1 MDSDEGY
8 NYEYDDEE
16 EECSEDSAEEEPE
29 DDTLEL
35 GEVELVDPV
44 VAGGER
50 DECGETGG
58 GGHGPGEE
66 EEEDYR
72 FEVLT
77 AEQILQHMVECIRE
91 VNEVIQNPAT
101 ITRILLSHFNWDK
114 EKLMERYFDG
124 NLDKLFSEC
133 HVINPSKKPRI
144 RPPINTRSSAQDMPC
159 QICYLN
165 FPNSVSRIMT
175 PSLCCTS
182 SLSLSHSTTSCQPD
196 DATERFKFQILVDH
210 LKLEDALLI
219 ADSYSSNRYPYS
231 QTMAFLTE
239 LYGQPHELALER
251 ITEVLDESAIKSG
264 DSRGLKVRALVGML
278 DQLGKEGRTELEC
291 GSHISPLLPK
301 LPHDLRAQFNRFI
314 NPICTPIPT
323 LLDFSAWLEYEVR
336 IQDDTVQNHHSRS
349 SQERLLDHQRGAKA
363 KQRSAAHT
371 TTVLLGHD
379 PPSKECPSSVRS
391 QTNKPDMPKKY
402 CLFCDNVQHYFNQC
416 LEFKKLTKEQKVAW
430 IKTRRWCWKCGRD
443 HQAAQCYLKAKCQ
456 QCNQTHLEIPHN
468 VNSASSV
475 RPEMPAPVTV
485 QPASY
490 CLDPSWRSS
499 CVLLKMVKVFLYNGK
514 RRIETYAILDDGSER
529 TILLHNAAQQL
540 GLQGQCEELALRTI
554 CQDTRTV
561 PVRTIFFSEVELPQL
576 LSACSPTPLLRP
588 AELLSHVTK
597 LWQMDVL
604 PYQNEKLITLSKL
617 DVAAVGLLNETLRV
631 EVNGIQRNLSRRA
644 ADYSPW
650 LLSMTKKLIRMGGR
664 LRRCETL
671 CQDTLH
677 PIVLDPHHHITKL
690 IIQDFDS
697 WLAHPGPE
705 RVFAELRRRFWILCG
720 REAYFTGLE
729 CGHKFCMQCWGD
741 YLTTKIIEEGMGQ
754 TISCPAHSCDI
765 LVDDNTVMRL
775 ITDSKVK
782 LKYQH
787 LITNSFVECNRLLKW
802 CPAPDC
808 HHVVKVQYPDAKP
821 VRCKCGRQFCF
832 NCGEN
837 WHDPVKCKWLRKWI
851 KKCDDDSETS
861 NWIAANTK
869 ECPKCHVTIEK
880 DGGCNHMVCRNQ
892 NCKAEF
898 CWVCLGPWEPHG
910 SAWYNCNRYNEDDAK
925 AARDAQERS
934 RAALQRYL
942 FYCNRYMNHMQSLR
956 FEHKLYAQVKQKMEE
971 MQQHNMSWIEVQF
984 LKKAVDVLCQC
995 RSTLMFTYVFAF
1007 YLKKNNQSII
1017 FENNQADLENATEVL
1032 SGYLERDIS
1041 QDSLQDIKQKVQDKY
1056 RYCESRRRVLLQH
1069 VHEGYEKDLW
1079 EYIED

>member
-8 NYEYDDEE
+8 NYEFDED
-16 EECSEDSAEEEPE
+16 EECSEEDSGAEEEDE
-29 DDTLEL
+29 DEPDDDNLDL
-35 GEVELVDPV
+35 GEVELVEPGLGV
-44 VAGGER
+44 GGER
-50 DECGETGG
+50 DGLLCGETGG
-58 GGHGPGEE
+58 GGGGSSALGSGGGGGGGGGSGGGGPGQEQ
-66 EEEDYR
+66 EEDYR
-72 FEVLT
+72 YEVLT

-114 EKLMERYFDG
+114 EKLMER
-124 NLDKLFSEC
+124 
-133 HVINPSKKPRI
+133 
-144 RPPINTRSSAQDMPC
+144 
-159 QICYLN
+159 
-165 FPNSVSRIMT
+165 
-175 PSLCCTS
+175 
-182 SLSLSHSTTSCQPD
+182 
-196 DATERFKFQILVDH
+196 
-210 LKLEDALLI
+210 
-219 ADSYSSNRYPYS
+219 
-231 QTMAFLTE
+231 
-239 LYGQPHELALER
+239 
-251 ITEVLDESAIKSG
+251 
-264 DSRGLKVRALVGML
+264 
-278 DQLGKEGRTELEC
+278 
-291 GSHISPLLPK
+291 
-301 LPHDLRAQFNRFI
+301 
-314 NPICTPIPT
+314 
-323 LLDFSAWLEYEVR
+323 
-336 IQDDTVQNHHSRS
+336 
-349 SQERLLDHQRGAKA
+349 
-363 KQRSAAHT
+363 
-371 TTVLLGHD
+371 
-379 PPSKECPSSVRS
+379 
-391 QTNKPDMPKKY
+391 
-402 CLFCDNVQHYFNQC
+402 
-416 LEFKKLTKEQKVAW
+416 
-430 IKTRRWCWKCGRD
+430 
-443 HQAAQCYLKAKCQ
+443 
-456 QCNQTHLEIPHN
+456 
-468 VNSASSV
+468 
-475 RPEMPAPVTV
+475 
-485 QPASY
+485 
-490 CLDPSWRSS
+490 
-499 CVLLKMVKVFLYNGK
+499 
-514 RRIETYAILDDGSER
+514 
-529 TILLHNAAQQL
+529 
-540 GLQGQCEELALRTI
+540 
-554 CQDTRTV
+554 
-561 PVRTIFFSEVELPQL
+561 
-576 LSACSPTPLLRP
+576 
-588 AELLSHVTK
+588 
-597 LWQMDVL
+597 
-604 PYQNEKLITLSKL
+604 
-617 DVAAVGLLNETLRV
+617 
-631 EVNGIQRNLSRRA
+631 
-644 ADYSPW
+644 
-650 LLSMTKKLIRMGGR
+650 
-664 LRRCETL
+664 
-671 CQDTLH
+671 
-677 PIVLDPHHHITKL
+677 
-690 IIQDFDS
+690 
-697 WLAHPGPE
+697 
-705 RVFAELRRRFWILCG
+705 
-720 REAYFTGLE
+720 
-729 CGHKFCMQCWGD
+729 
-741 YLTTKIIEEGMGQ
+741 
-754 TISCPAHSCDI
+754 
-765 LVDDNTVMRL
+765 RL

-837 WHDPVKCKWLRKWI
+837 WHDPVKCKWLKKWI

-995 RSTLMFTYVFAF
+995 RATLMYTYVFAF

>member
-8 NYEYDDEE
+8 NYDYDDEE

-29 DDTLEL
+29 DDNLEL

-58 GGHGPGEE
+58 GGHGPGDE

-144 RPPINTRSSAQDMPC
+144 RPAINTRSSAQDMPC

-165 FPNSVSRIMT
+165 FPNS
-175 PSLCCTS
+175 
-182 SLSLSHSTTSCQPD
+182 
-196 DATERFKFQILVDH
+196 
-210 LKLEDALLI
+210 
-219 ADSYSSNRYPYS
+219 
-231 QTMAFLTE
+231 
-239 LYGQPHELALER
+239 
-251 ITEVLDESAIKSG
+251 
-264 DSRGLKVRALVGML
+264 
-278 DQLGKEGRTELEC
+278 
-291 GSHISPLLPK
+291 
-301 LPHDLRAQFNRFI
+301 
-314 NPICTPIPT
+314 
-323 LLDFSAWLEYEVR
+323 
-336 IQDDTVQNHHSRS
+336 
-349 SQERLLDHQRGAKA
+349 
-363 KQRSAAHT
+363 
-371 TTVLLGHD
+371 
-379 PPSKECPSSVRS
+379 
-391 QTNKPDMPKKY
+391 
-402 CLFCDNVQHYFNQC
+402 
-416 LEFKKLTKEQKVAW
+416 
-430 IKTRRWCWKCGRD
+430 
-443 HQAAQCYLKAKCQ
+443 
-456 QCNQTHLEIPHN
+456 
-468 VNSASSV
+468 
-475 RPEMPAPVTV
+475 
-485 QPASY
+485 
-490 CLDPSWRSS
+490 
-499 CVLLKMVKVFLYNGK
+499 
-514 RRIETYAILDDGSER
+514 
-529 TILLHNAAQQL
+529 
-540 GLQGQCEELALRTI
+540 
-554 CQDTRTV
+554 
-561 PVRTIFFSEVELPQL
+561 
-576 LSACSPTPLLRP
+576 
-588 AELLSHVTK
+588 
-597 LWQMDVL
+597 
-604 PYQNEKLITLSKL
+604 
-617 DVAAVGLLNETLRV
+617 
-631 EVNGIQRNLSRRA
+631 
-644 ADYSPW
+644 
-650 LLSMTKKLIRMGGR
+650 
-664 LRRCETL
+664 
-671 CQDTLH
+671 
-677 PIVLDPHHHITKL
+677 
-690 IIQDFDS
+690 
-697 WLAHPGPE
+697 
-705 RVFAELRRRFWILCG
+705 
-720 REAYFTGLE
+720 YFTGLE

-754 TISCPAHSCDI
+754 
-765 LVDDNTVMRL
+765 
-775 ITDSKVK
+775 
-782 LKYQH
+782 
-787 LITNSFVECNRLLKW
+787 
-802 CPAPDC
+802 
-808 HHVVKVQYPDAKP
+808 
-821 VRCKCGRQFCF
+821 
-832 NCGEN
+832 
-837 WHDPVKCKWLRKWI
+837 WLRKWI

-925 AARDAQERS
+925 AARDAQEVRS

>member
-8 NYEYDDEE
+8 NYEFDED
-16 EECSEDSAEEEPE
+16 EECSEDSGAEEDEE
-29 DDTLEL
+29 DDDEDEPDDNLDL
-35 GEVELVDPV
+35 GEVELVEPGLRV
-44 VAGGER
+44 GGER
-50 DECGETGG
+50 DGLLGSETGG
-58 GGHGPGEE
+58 LGPGGGGGGGGLGGGPGPGGGGGPEQ
-66 EEEDYR
+66 EEDYR
-72 FEVLT
+72 YEVLT

-124 NLDKLFSEC
+124 NLEKLFAEC
-133 HVINPSKKPRI
+133 HVINPSKKSRT
-144 RPPINTRSSAQDMPC
+144 RQMNTRSSAQDMPC

-165 FPNSVSRIMT
+165 YPNS
-175 PSLCCTS
+175 
-182 SLSLSHSTTSCQPD
+182 
-196 DATERFKFQILVDH
+196 
-210 LKLEDALLI
+210 
-219 ADSYSSNRYPYS
+219 
-231 QTMAFLTE
+231 
-239 LYGQPHELALER
+239 
-251 ITEVLDESAIKSG
+251 
-264 DSRGLKVRALVGML
+264 
-278 DQLGKEGRTELEC
+278 
-291 GSHISPLLPK
+291 
-301 LPHDLRAQFNRFI
+301 
-314 NPICTPIPT
+314 
-323 LLDFSAWLEYEVR
+323 
-336 IQDDTVQNHHSRS
+336 
-349 SQERLLDHQRGAKA
+349 
-363 KQRSAAHT
+363 
-371 TTVLLGHD
+371 
-379 PPSKECPSSVRS
+379 
-391 QTNKPDMPKKY
+391 
-402 CLFCDNVQHYFNQC
+402 
-416 LEFKKLTKEQKVAW
+416 
-430 IKTRRWCWKCGRD
+430 
-443 HQAAQCYLKAKCQ
+443 
-456 QCNQTHLEIPHN
+456 
-468 VNSASSV
+468 
-475 RPEMPAPVTV
+475 
-485 QPASY
+485 
-490 CLDPSWRSS
+490 
-499 CVLLKMVKVFLYNGK
+499 
-514 RRIETYAILDDGSER
+514 
-529 TILLHNAAQQL
+529 
-540 GLQGQCEELALRTI
+540 
-554 CQDTRTV
+554 
-561 PVRTIFFSEVELPQL
+561 
-576 LSACSPTPLLRP
+576 
-588 AELLSHVTK
+588 
-597 LWQMDVL
+597 
-604 PYQNEKLITLSKL
+604 
-617 DVAAVGLLNETLRV
+617 
-631 EVNGIQRNLSRRA
+631 
-644 ADYSPW
+644 
-650 LLSMTKKLIRMGGR
+650 
-664 LRRCETL
+664 
-671 CQDTLH
+671 
-677 PIVLDPHHHITKL
+677 
-690 IIQDFDS
+690 
-697 WLAHPGPE
+697 
-705 RVFAELRRRFWILCG
+705 
-720 REAYFTGLE
+720 YFTGLE
-729 CGHKFCMQCWGD
+729 CGHKFCMQCWSE
-741 YLTTKIIEEGMGQ
+741 YLTTKIMEEGMGQ
-754 TISCPAHSCDI
+754 TISCPAHGCDI

-837 WHDPVKCKWLRKWI
+837 WHDPVKCKWLKKWI

-869 ECPKCHVTIEK
+869 QENRAVVFGEGCLVPSQLFASVTASQSPNSVLNFFILKNLEGNRIRYHQMQKSLFSVGKTLQECPKCHVTIEK

-995 RSTLMFTYVFAF
+995 RATLMYTYVFAF